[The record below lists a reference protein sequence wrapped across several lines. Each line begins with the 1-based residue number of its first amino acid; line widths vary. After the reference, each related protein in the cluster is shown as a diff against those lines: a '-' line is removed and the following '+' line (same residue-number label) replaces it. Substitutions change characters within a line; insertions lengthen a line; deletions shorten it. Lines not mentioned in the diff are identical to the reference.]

1 MREENSQARR
11 PEFVLIAFVG
21 LAALLSV
28 QLILTFLIPNTN
40 YSSGDGWLAQSILHA
55 TLKFGGFLH
64 VTNINPLEGMGSQLP
79 PLNVWANPAFW
90 PFFFLEA
97 PTALSISAVVA
108 LGCLATACYVL
119 MRCFDVP
126 PLPSI
131 VAAQLVIV
139 LFGPLALM
147 FVFYQV
153 FWINPGTATVYAA
166 ELVALGV
173 LGRLQ
178 PGRLRD
184 FILATGAIFVLFLY
198 SLACDPLWAVIGGIA
213 MYGAFAV
220 VTLHPLRWRPILV
233 RGGALGGAA
242 VLLIASGA
250 LGYVYTLSQYTSRV
264 AFSDQI
270 YYTGVPI
277 LASLLF
283 NPNSS
288 AGTVFYAFCGA
299 GWLLGALL
307 GSGRMRVLVLGGLAS
322 FCLLVIYGVSFLLL
336 PKWWLP
342 VPILVEHAAFPLF
355 IASAGTGYWA
365 ALCRVRLRAVLLLTR
380 ARAKAVST
388 QWLQRLMVLPP
399 SFPAAPRARL
409 RLSPSARLGALV
421 IAVAVPV
428 AAAIY
433 GGNAGETAPDFYF
446 PLPEEPQLLSHL
458 SDTVSLRVGGD
469 FRGSVALL
477 TGSYS
482 YFDFWLSDIPTINEY
497 DQLITP
503 PLMYLAGALF
513 NPSPAFYNTT
523 AFNPSAGDSAHV
535 DVFFKTLPAL
545 GVRYV
550 MDYNQN
556 ELAKQHTYRSLTFP
570 RRPAVN
576 QWDKYRVAYLY
587 EFPNPNVGNYSP
599 TEIITAT
606 LGRDIIVSMAAPEFD
621 FTKQAILPIAVDE
634 PLVAASDMHMAVIRG
649 GWHVSGKSE
658 GTSLVVLPQL
668 FSHCLRAS
676 DSRVRLVRAD
686 LVLTGLIFS
695 RSVDTDIVFD
705 YGLFSPRCR
714 RLDLADVKSL
724 QLKIAH

>member
-1 MREENSQARR
+1 MREDTSQARR

-28 QLILTFLIPNTN
+28 ELTLTFLIPNTN
-40 YSSGDGWLAQSILHA
+40 YSSGDGWLAQSVLHA

-64 VTNINPLEGMGSQLP
+64 VTNINPLEGMGSQLL

-108 LGCLATACYVL
+108 LGCLAIACYVL

-126 PLPSI
+126 ALPSI

-184 FILATGAIFVLFLY
+184 FILATGAIFVLLLY

-213 MYGAFAV
+213 MYGAFALV
-220 VTLHPLRWRPILV
+220 VLHPLRRQFILL
-233 RGGALGGAA
+233 RAGALGGAA

-270 YYTGVPI
+270 YYVGVPI

-299 GWLLGALL
+299 GWVLGALL

-322 FCLLVIYGVSFLLL
+322 FCLLVIYAASFLQL

-365 ALCRVRLRAVLLLTR
+365 ALWRVRLLAVSLLTR

-399 SFPAAPRARL
+399 SFPATPRARL
-409 RLSPSARLGALV
+409 HLSPSARLGGLV

-433 GGNAGETAPDFYF
+433 GGDAGETAPDFYL

-458 SDTVSLRVGGD
+458 SDTISLRVGGD

-482 YFDFWLSDIPTINEY
+482 YFDLWLSDIPTINEY

-503 PLMYLAGALF
+503 PPMYLAGALF
-513 NPSPAFYNTT
+513 NQAGLGTT

-535 DVFFKTLPAL
+535 DIFFKTLPAL

-550 MDYNQN
+550 MDYNEN
-556 ELAKQHTYRSLTFP
+556 EFAKQHTYHSLAFP

-576 QWDKYRVAYLY
+576 EWDKYRFAYLY
-587 EFPNPNVGNYSP
+587 EYPNPNVGNYSP

-606 LGRDIIVSMAAPEFD
+606 LGPDIVASMAAPEFD
-621 FTKQAILPIAVDE
+621 FTKQAVLPITIDE
-634 PLVAASDMHMAVIRG
+634 PLVAASDMYMAVIRG

-724 QLKIAH
+724 ELKITH